1 MDSGHSRGDR
11 RWDRGQQPRPPDEQ
25 DGRADEAW
33 RPIRPSKRVD
43 RGSDWLY
50 QSDEEAGD
58 PADFSVSE
66 YRERLLG
73 GPGSELYG
81 SHDVPHRDSGPPER
95 EHPDFSSGYHVPYAE
110 NSLSGRNEFG
120 RDLDRYDDD
129 FGREPYDTGEWRSGD
144 FGTGRFPA
152 VDDGFRPSPVPRQSS
167 GDTFGP
173 QRIDLGGSGPVPEET
188 PSESA
193 GLVRPY
199 FRTKGRTRPSQ
210 DLAIETLISTSER
223 GRRLD
228 GVRVPEHKHI
238 CGLCLDTRSVAE
250 VAALLKMPLGVVR
263 VLVGD
268 VAGLGLVLV
277 HSPNTNTMVGDRPSI
292 EFMERVLSGLRR
304 I

>member
-11 RWDRGQQPRPPDEQ
+11 RPDRAPDPGPADEQ

-43 RGSDWLY
+43 RESDWLY
-50 QSDEEAGD
+50 QSDEEPDD

-66 YRERLLG
+66 YRERLMG

-81 SHDVPHRDSGPPER
+81 SHEVPPRSGRPER
-95 EHPDFSSGYHVPYAE
+95 EDPDFSSGYHVPYAE
-110 NSLSGRNEFG
+110 NSPRGSNEGARDVDRYDDEFG
-120 RDLDRYDDD
+120 RD
-129 FGREPYDTGEWRSGD
+129 GYDTGEFRTGG
-144 FGTGRFPA
+144 FGTGRFPP

-188 PSESA
+188 PSESS

-210 DLAIETLISTSER
+210 DLAVETLISTSER